1 MKLYSFPPSFNA
13 RKVHAIA
20 HHLNIPLE
28 VEIVSL
34 PQGDQRQPEFLA
46 INPTGRIP
54 ALQDGDF
61 ILWESNAIMQYLASQ
76 VETSLWP
83 DDAKLRADISRWQC
97 WQLAHWSRGC
107 QPLTYERVVKP
118 MFNLGEPDSQVIEQA
133 LASFH
138 REAAVLNAHLSQ
150 HDYLVNDQLTL
161 ADFSVAMEL
170 ANATAAQM
178 PLDDYPA
185 IGAWLARM
193 EALPAWQQT
202 APQMMAQ

>member
-1 MKLYSFPPSFNA
+1 MKLYSFPPSTNA
-13 RKVHAIA
+13 RKIHAIA
-20 HHLNIPLE
+20 FHLNLPLD
-28 VEIVSL
+28 VEIVNL
-34 PQGDQRQPEFLA
+34 PEGDQRKPEFLA

-83 DDAKLRADISRWQC
+83 ENAKLKTDISRWQC
-97 WQLAHWSRGC
+97 WQLAHWYKGC
-107 QPLTYERVVKP
+107 FNLTYERVVKP
-118 MFNLGEPDSQVIEQA
+118 MFNMGEPDPQVIEQA

-138 REAAVLNAHLSQ
+138 REAAVLNAHLTQ

-161 ADFSVAMEL
+161 ADFSVAMDL
-170 ANATAAQM
+170 ANAEAAQM
-178 PLDDYPA
+178 PLENYPA
-185 IGAWLARM
+185 IGTWLARM